1 MHTFAVIVIVCLL
14 IYFVVGSFFEV
25 FVEPGVEDAAYFE
38 RLNAGIDIIAKEFTL
53 ISRGKDFAEFSV
65 YGVTWVYTMSVPDPQ
80 MYVISRREER
90 NTQEIYTSVD
100 ITQIL
105 EFLRASGSRTA

>member
-90 NTQEIYTSVD
+90 NIQEIYTSVD